1 MPGPIARKSNPTVA
15 YEDAGVRLVADGAAD
30 YLNTLQRIESAHD
43 DLVSG
48 VRALADGIGRI
59 DDVFAAA
66 SKAVR
71 QFSERGDSAAN
82 AARDLADAEH
92 DTASAAAKMAN
103 ATDKADDKTADL
115 ERAAEQTAAG
125 VDDLGDAARKSAGP
139 LDKVADAADK
149 AGDEA
154 EDAGDQAKKGSKG
167 LGFLGEA
174 ATGAVRKLGELAVE
188 GLQEVAQAAA
198 DFAVDTVK
206 AAGDFEGN
214 MLTFAAVTGDSLEE
228 SGQSLEQFRDL
239 FIQIGRDL
247 PVSTAEVQQAAIEM
261 AKGGIEPATIAAGGL
276 RTALDLAG
284 ASGVGIAQSAEI
296 LAKQLGVWVDSA
308 ADAGTKSAFLAQ
320 TADLLSQAANAS
332 VVNVDDLALGLANV
346 GGSAKVAG
354 VSFNETVTALA
365 LIAPGFSSAS
375 DAGTSM
381 KTMLARLQPT
391 TDKAAAAM
399 KDLGLLTGEGLSKFY
414 DSEGAFIG
422 MEKAAGLLQSSL
434 KNLSPAQKEM
444 ALNTIFGS
452 DAIRAAA
459 FLADAGSEGYRR
471 MAEDMLKVGSVAQQA
486 AARQQGFNVAVDN
499 VMGSLEAFQLTVGG
513 ALLPGLTAFLGT
525 LASGINT
532 ITAYAAATIEGKTA
546 LADAAAFIQS
556 AALPAVYGLTTALTT
571 YAVVQAIQATP
582 AILASLPAIAAQ
594 TAAFTANA
602 AAVGLALLPYA
613 AIAVSIGLVTAKW
626 QQLSDQIDAQN
637 KVMLESKPFWQA
649 STQALDAFGA
659 TSGATKERLS
669 SLAGTIQVLRD
680 QIAEETRVL
689 AIRQL
694 AGDLTEEQ
702 YTQEIAKV
710 NEKAAALQVATGA
723 YEAESKAIADEQQ
736 AVIDAQAAAATATGV
751 TRDQASALNDLGGQ
765 ASLTAQDIDTLTKAI
780 EKNAQEGQ
788 EAVIAYATTESEFL
802 RGVEQR
808 RTEHEV
814 KLLELEKQGNAD
826 AIAAE
831 QASYAEQETNAATAY
846 ASQQAAQRQHLGQ
859 MLIDYVLAQAQLH
872 NIGAEKAAEL
882 TAALEKEYGLQE
894 TSVASTYLRMTQTID
909 SFASDT
915 GGDVQSVIDK
925 LSDQEQQAADT
936 QKAMDDYAQEYVAE
950 AVGNFIEKKE
960 EAQDLSAALRDVPTK
975 VNTQIDTN
983 AAVQQRAIEEFHRH
997 LDAIPRTISVRV
1009 DVDIPDVV
1017 TPHSPTPFE
1026 IGLWGIRDAMAAVG
1040 DMARLTGDKLK
1051 EAFANIADSFSW
1063 AAAIPRAQEDMDA
1076 FIRTLTDTEGLD
1088 ITFLLAG
1095 GGEGLASLG
1104 KGTMDDFTQAL
1115 ADAEKLRA
1123 LGPEGAAE
1131 ADRFLQE
1138 RIDQIKELA
1147 DLQRQLMLA
1156 TDPGQRQQIETS
1168 IGRVTTAQ
1176 QNELMAL
1183 LASIPGIEEFLKQI
1197 QGRAAGGSVSAG
1209 RPYMV
1214 GEQGRPELFI
1224 PGQSGSIVPDDRIVR
1239 AFASMAQI
1247 AAMGGQGQQQTTYNQ
1262 QRTINMPVYTNNT
1275 SSAVQQSAE
1284 IAWSMLQ

>member
-1 MPGPIARKSNPTVA
+1 MA
-15 YEDAGVRLVADGAAD
+15 YEDAGVRLIADGAAA
-30 YLNTLQRIESAHD
+30 YLNTLEKIEAAHD
-43 DLVSG
+43 TLVSG
-48 VRALADGIGRI
+48 ARALADGINRI

-66 SKAVR
+66 AKKLQ
-71 QFSERGDSAAN
+71 QFGERGDNAAK
-82 AARDLADAEH
+82 AARDLADAEG
-92 DTASAAAKMAN
+92 DTATAAAKMAS
-103 ATDKADDKTADL
+103 ATDKADDKTGDL
-115 ERAAEQTAAG
+115 EKAAEQAAAG
-125 VDDLGDAARKSAGP
+125 VDDLGDAARKASDP
-139 LDKVADAADK
+139 IADTGKAAEQ

-154 EDAGDQAKKGSKG
+154 DDLDDKSRKGGKG
-167 LGFLGEA
+167 LNFLGEA

-214 MLTFAAVTGDSLEE
+214 MLQFAAVTGDSLDE

-239 FIQIGRDL
+239 FISLGRDL

-296 LAKQLGVWVDSA
+296 LAKQLGVWVDKA
-308 ADAGTKSAFLAQ
+308 ADAGVKSAFLAQ

-354 VSFNETVTALA
+354 VSFQETVTALA

-422 MEKAAGLLQSSL
+422 MEQAAGLLQSSL
-434 KNLSPAQKEM
+434 KKLSPAQKEM

-486 AARQQGFNVAVDN
+486 AARQQGFNVALDN

-513 ALLPGLTAFLGT
+513 ALLPTLTNFLGL
-525 LASGINT
+525 LASGINN
-532 ITAYAAATIEGKTA
+532 ITDYAAATIEGKTA
-546 LADAAAFIQS
+546 LADAATLIQS
-556 AALPAVYGLTTALTT
+556 AALPALYGLTTALTT

-626 QQLSDQIDAQN
+626 QQLSDQIDQQN
-637 KVMLESKPFWQA
+637 QAMLESKPFWQA
-649 STQALDAFGA
+649 STQALDTFGA
-659 TSGATKERLS
+659 TSGATKDRLS

-680 QIAEETRVL
+680 QIAEETRIMAV
-689 AIRQL
+689 RQL

-702 YTQEIAKV
+702 YAQEIAKV

-723 YEAESKAIADEQQ
+723 YEAESQAIAAEQQ
-736 AVIDAQAAAATATGV
+736 AMIDAQAAAATATGV
-751 TRDQASALNDLGGQ
+751 TRDQAAALNDLGGQ
-765 ASLTAQDIDTLTKAI
+765 ASLTAQDIETLTKAI

-788 EAVIAYATTESEFL
+788 EAVMAYATTESEFL
-802 RGVEQR
+802 SGVEQR
-808 RTEHEV
+808 RQEHQA
-814 KLLELEKQGNAD
+814 KLLELQQQGNAD
-826 AIAAE
+826 AIQAEKDSYAAQE
-831 QASYAEQETNAATAY
+831 QTAAASYAA
-846 ASQQAAQRQHLGQ
+846 QQAAQQQHLGQ
-859 MLIDYVLAQAQLH
+859 MLIDYTLAQSQLG
-872 NIGAEKAAEL
+872 NISKDKAIEL
-882 TAALEKEYGLQE
+882 IQGLEQAYGLQE
-894 TSVASTYLRMTQTID
+894 SSIASTYLRMTQTID
-909 SFASDT
+909 TYASD
-915 GGDVQSVIDK
+915 QSGSVSGVITT
-925 LSDQEQQAADT
+925 LQEQQQQAADT
-936 QKAMDDYAQEYVAE
+936 KKAMDEYATEYVAE
-950 AVGNFIEKKE
+950 AVANFVEKGQ
-960 EAQDLSAALRDVPTK
+960 EADEYAAALRDIPTK
-975 VNTQIDTN
+975 VDTRLDSN
-983 AAVQQRAIEEFHRH
+983 AAVQQRMIEEFTRH
-997 LDAIPRTISVRV
+997 LDAIPRNIHIEI
-1009 DVDIPDVV
+1009 DADIPDVI
-1017 TPHSPTPFE
+1017 TPGSPTPLE
-1026 IGLWGIRDAMAAVG
+1026 IGLYGIADAFKAVG
-1040 DMARLTGDKLK
+1040 DIAKLTGDKLK
-1051 EAFANIADSFSW
+1051 EAFAGVAESFSW

-1076 FIRTLTDTEGLD
+1076 FIRGLTSMEGLD
-1088 ITFLLAG
+1088 STFLFQG
-1095 GGEGLASLG
+1095 GAADIHLLG
-1104 KGTMDDFTQAL
+1104 SDTMAQFQQAL

-1123 LGPEGAAE
+1123 LGPEGAAQ

-1138 RIDQIKELA
+1138 RIDQIQELA
-1147 DLQRQLMLA
+1147 QLQRDLLLA
-1156 TDPGQRQQIETS
+1156 TDDTKRKEIETS
-1168 IGRVTTAQ
+1168 IARVTSAQ

-1183 LASIPGIEEFLKQI
+1183 LAAIPGIEEFLRQI
-1197 QGRAAGGSVSAG
+1197 QGRAVGGSVSAG

-1224 PGQSGSIVPDDRIVR
+1224 PGQSGTIVPEGRIVQ
-1239 AFASMAQI
+1239 ALASLAQI
-1247 AAMGGQGQQQTTYNQ
+1247 AAWNGGGQGQTTYNQ

-1275 SSAVQQSAE
+1275 PAAIPQAAE
-1284 IAWSMLQ
+1284 IAWSMLP